1 MAKPEKINDVSSNE
15 RRANLKAMVAARL
28 GVKGEFIRVPQLAK
42 ALGISSTS
50 IHSQMR
56 RGRFPILHRR
66 VGNVI
71 LVKLDDYLSWFEGDE
86 SVVDSNNDSCSFA
99 TDSVIWDQPS
109 IPMESFDNLNDR
121 GKATEAEFKAR
132 ISREVLA
139 DMRKKGFDV

>member
-1 MAKPEKINDVSSNE
+1 MATPEKINDASSNE

-50 IHSQMR
+50 IHSQIR
-56 RGRFPILHRR
+56 RGKFPILHRR

-86 SVVDSNNDSCSFA
+86 SGVNSDDGSCSLTINSFEH
-99 TDSVIWDQPS
+99 DRPS
-109 IPMESFDNLNDR
+109 TPRDFLENLNHR
-121 GKATEAEFKAR
+121 SRPTEAEFKAR
-132 ISREVLA
+132 ISHEVLA